1 MKTMAISQ
9 FKTHALK
16 IIDQLSQNHETIIVT
31 KRGKPLVKLLPYQ
44 DIPSSIEPGQLADAL
59 VFEDDIITP
68 LGEDMSQLG
77 RP

>member
-31 KRGKPLVKLLPYQ
+31 KRGKPLAKLSPYEET
-44 DIPSSIEPGQLADAL
+44 PVSIKPGQLADTL
-59 VFEDDIITP
+59 VFEDDIISP
-68 LGEDMSQLG
+68 LGEDMWEVCS
-77 RP
+77 